1 MTVCEWRAAATNE
14 QIPAETVAKATAVW
28 TDVVLPVP
36 FAVYETGCRDANG
49 NPHRVVGPTPN
60 AMKPG
65 ACPICLNPRRVQ
77 VFRGSQP

>member
-1 MTVCEWRAAATNE
+1 MTICVWRATATNE
-14 QIPAETVAKATAVW
+14 LQPATTWEASAARADAQLPIPYAI
-28 TDVVLPVP
+28 
-36 FAVYETGCRDANG
+36 YQTGCRDANG
-49 NPHRVVGPTPN
+49 DPHRVVGPTPN